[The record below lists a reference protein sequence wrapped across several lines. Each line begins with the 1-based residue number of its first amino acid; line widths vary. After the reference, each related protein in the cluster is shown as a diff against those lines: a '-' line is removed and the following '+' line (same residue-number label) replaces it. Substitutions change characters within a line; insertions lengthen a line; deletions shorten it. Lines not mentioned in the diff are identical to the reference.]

1 MIVLWGLWWPGRHR
15 VLITMIALPLLLPV
29 WLGVVVQSL
38 CRVVWEIIRIVRLRR
53 LGHLLTLEAE
63 VKGVDFLLY
72 RSTLTHVWLRFGRF
86 QLTRG
91 SLISWLRLGRLR
103 RTVQMHVVQM
113 FVDGRLTLVRG
124 SFVKVWHGSFYLI
137 LPVHSPRRFLIVI
150 IVDASQAFV
159 LLRMVVPRLLRMSKI
174 VLIG

>member
-1 MIVLWGLWWPGRHR
+1 M
-15 VLITMIALPLLLPV
+15 
-29 WLGVVVQSL
+29 
-38 CRVVWEIIRIVRLRR
+38 CRMVWEMIRIVRLRR

-72 RSTLTHVWLRFGRF
+72 RSTLTHIWLRLCRF

-91 SLISWLRLGRLR
+91 SLIPWLGLSRLR

-113 FVDGRLTLVRG
+113 FVNVRLTLVRG

-137 LPVHSPRRFLIVI
+137 LPVHGPRRFLIVI
-150 IVDASQAFV
+150 IVDTSQTFV
-159 LLRMVVPRLLRMSKI
+159 FIRMMVPRLLRMGKV
-174 VLIG
+174 VLIS